1 MDAQSVSLC
10 AMRVGVCP
18 EVGLEGWL
26 RWCAHPL
33 VVFSAG
39 SMHSPQPL
47 SPTPCFPPNSSEVE
61 VVCLVFLYLVVHN
74 LPNCTCTQLFLVLFN
89 FFVLCAGTAA
99 KSPSSPPVLSPLVA
113 CSLAPTYL
121 QLLLRRTGKGKRKK
135 HQVRPL
141 KNCCFCWSS

>member
-26 RWCAHPL
+26 RWFAHPL

-74 LPNCTCTQLFLVLFN
+74 LTQLCVHAVVF
-89 FFVLCAGTAA
+89 
-99 KSPSSPPVLSPLVA
+99 SPL
-113 CSLAPTYL
+113 
-121 QLLLRRTGKGKRKK
+121 
-135 HQVRPL
+135 
-141 KNCCFCWSS
+141 

>member
-1 MDAQSVSLC
+1 M
-10 AMRVGVCP
+10 CP
-18 EVGLEGWL
+18 GVGLEGWF
-26 RWCAHPL
+26 RWFAHPFGG
-33 VVFSAG
+33 VESG
-39 SMHSPQPL
+39 GTCSTL
-47 SPTPCFPPNSSEVE
+47 SLTPCFCSWLSRSSSWAFCLF
-61 VVCLVFLYLVVHN
+61 VCFCIFLSIIC
-74 LPNCTCTQLFLVLFN
+74 PNCTCTPLFLVLFN

-99 KSPSSPPVLSPLVA
+99 KSPSSPPVLNPLVA